1 MGPACSTLDL
11 QPTGPTGDLRLPNV
25 STWGMTVLPK
35 GAGDQEWH
43 GLYAEMTRGCGLTS
57 WETNSQIAHATAP
70 TPAGPWTRQDT
81 VLGVWAHTPSAAVA
95 RDGTIVLFH
104 LGSGVGGGAL
114 PGSREYNAT
123 CTTGRSP
130 CGTHPQH
137 HCNKTEPGRA
147 AAAAAVEAPAPPPP
161 PLYSR
166 STSPR
171 AAARGTAASAAGTG
185 TTTGTSTVSFHVSHN
200 GAAGPWEKTTASIT
214 DSSGL
219 VKGGLKGAAADNFA
233 FDTPFAHPNGTLYVV
248 TAGNAILRAED
259 WRGPYDVV
267 IATGACGP
275 GEDNYV
281 WVDHRGNFH
290 CLYHRGPFWNL
301 TAQGG
306 HAFSTDAFTWH
317 VSKDPAYPAEV
328 RYTDGSVGQYG
339 KRERPHLVF
348 DATTRQPTHLTNGV
362 CLNGDWALCNN
373 NPYPGFFDYTFTTV
387 APLKTPE

>member
-1 MGPACSTLDL
+1 MVLMLTHAVAAAAAAAAGSCASDLDCSLNGVCSDDKVCVCDAAWKGPACSTLDL

-281 WVDHRGNFH
+281 WVDHRSVP
-290 CLYHRGPFWNL
+290 CSLPFPNHSFVCHTSPILPGIFYPVASPTTSSYRLGAVRCTSKLL
-301 TAQGG
+301 TRAM
-306 HAFSTDAFTWH
+306 
-317 VSKDPAYPAEV
+317 
-328 RYTDGSVGQYG
+328 
-339 KRERPHLVF
+339 LVTSPPF
-348 DATTRQPTHLTNGV
+348 
-362 CLNGDWALCNN
+362 
-373 NPYPGFFDYTFTTV
+373 
-387 APLKTPE
+387 